1 MHAWDCHFACMLLY
15 CALLACSWLRTMAE
29 YTITSLLRS
38 DGSVQTT
45 SRVTLEHLPNFING
59 NEIQMFIRTHGI
71 AHQQSVQSHGSS
83 RDVPALTGQPRSR
96 SARSRISR
104 IQLTP
109 GPQGHSDEEEDWG
122 EWRSDGRRARSD
134 HRRPR
139 SPPGPPA
146 RGSPPENHIALVPLS
161 VRRQVPDLGIHRFKL
176 RTRCRIEEIAI
187 ELNDV
192 LYYTLPSIAALVFP
206 DPELLKKSWESVYRS
221 LMQHRRSIIE
231 DEQRIKSISEFPL
244 AQPPHGVPGR
254 WTEQVLRDISDYF
267 QISRRS
273 LPQQLIV
280 QLGICEEKWPYI
292 SRTKRTLHH
301 FSADKKNSQKN
312 LFGIIFS
319 FEPRRLLPDKQLT
332 QSQSTFF
339 WSHNTNIQA
348 ALQILRDDELIRPS
362 KWQEHPSPNRE
373 CSNWNEV
380 WLPPMGFYC
389 RGSLHSQ
396 EAAIQAASQFGG
408 IRTERPVCIGG
419 SARLRQQHCTIPRG
433 GVYAD
438 IAASHYYD
446 CIHAKD
452 GRWKLRSSIAL
463 PSYMGIFW

>member
-1 MHAWDCHFACMLLY
+1 
-15 CALLACSWLRTMAE
+15 
-29 YTITSLLRS
+29 
-38 DGSVQTT
+38 
-45 SRVTLEHLPNFING
+45 
-59 NEIQMFIRTHGI
+59 MFIRTHGI

-96 SARSRISR
+96 SPRSRISR

-122 EWRSDGRRARSD
+122 EWRSDGRRAHSD
-134 HRRPR
+134 QRRPR
-139 SPPGPPA
+139 SPPFPPA
-146 RGSPPENHIALVPLS
+146 RGSPSENHIALVPLS
-161 VRRQVPDLGIHRFKL
+161 VRRQVPDLGVHRFLL
-176 RTRCRIEEIAI
+176 RTGCRIEEIAI
-187 ELNDV
+187 ELDDV

-206 DPELLKKSWESVYRS
+206 EPELLKKSWESVYRS

-244 AQPPHGVPGR
+244 AQPPHGLPGR

-339 WSHNTNIQA
+339 WSHNTNVQA
-348 ALQILRDDELIRPS
+348 ALQILRDDELSDLRSGKNI
-362 KWQEHPSPNRE
+362 PSPIV
-373 CSNWNEV
+373 SA
-380 WLPPMGFYC
+380 PTGTKSGC
-389 RGSLHSQ
+389 RRWDSTA
-396 EAAIQAASQFGG
+396 EAASILRSSNPSSCAVRG

-419 SARLRQQHCTIPRG
+419 SARLRQRHCTIPRG